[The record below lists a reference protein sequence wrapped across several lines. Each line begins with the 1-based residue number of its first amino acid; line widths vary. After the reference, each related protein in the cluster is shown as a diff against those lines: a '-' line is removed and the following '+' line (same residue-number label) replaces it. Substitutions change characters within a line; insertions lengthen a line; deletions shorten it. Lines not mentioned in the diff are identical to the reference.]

1 MKQKTVTIDF
11 DGVVIEK
18 IFGRDWT
25 SQGKKSK
32 RKPSGLAMAIETVW
46 AGINHLWRKPIG
58 GSLEGVKKIKKTG
71 YKIVLVTSRKK
82 NLREVTLKWMKK
94 WGFYDFYDEF
104 YFNDKLIGG
113 ADSKVEN
120 LKKIKPAWHI
130 DDNRET
136 IEQINSDLPKI
147 KTIFIS
153 NNFYWRD
160 VCKTMKIK

>member
-94 WGFYDFYDEF
+94 WGFYELYDEF

-113 ADSKVEN
+113 ADSKVDN
-120 LKKIKPAWHI
+120 LKKIKPEWHI

-136 IEQINSDLPKI
+136 IEAINTNLKEVG
-147 KTIFIS
+147 TIHLD
-153 NNFYWRD
+153 RD
-160 VCKTMKIK
+160 INWSEVVKRLDF